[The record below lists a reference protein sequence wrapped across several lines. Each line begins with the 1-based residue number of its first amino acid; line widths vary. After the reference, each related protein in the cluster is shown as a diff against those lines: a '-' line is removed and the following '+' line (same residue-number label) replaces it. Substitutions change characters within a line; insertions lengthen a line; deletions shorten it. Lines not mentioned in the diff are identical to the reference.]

1 MNRAEL
7 EYLHNQIR
15 TLEQQLREQ
24 KAPGSITARAHGA
37 LLSVEWL
44 LKQLI

>member
-1 MNRAEL
+1 MNRSEL

-15 TLEQQLREQ
+15 QLEQQLTDV
-24 KAPGSITARAHGA
+24 KAPGSITARAHAA

-44 LKQLI
+44 LKHIK